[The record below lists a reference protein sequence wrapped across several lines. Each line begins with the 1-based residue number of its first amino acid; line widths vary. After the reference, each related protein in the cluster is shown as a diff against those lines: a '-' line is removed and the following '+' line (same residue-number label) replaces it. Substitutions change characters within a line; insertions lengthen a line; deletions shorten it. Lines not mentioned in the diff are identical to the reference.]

1 MADTLSGVLEP
12 TGALQARPPT
22 LTRASAAQAFIWWQ
36 STGTESKS
44 GKEDSLYGLNL
55 LVINPQGKVQK
66 CVGFRQLTSGE
77 LEKYVKP
84 EVQR

>member
-1 MADTLSGVLEP
+1 MLPNAPCKGSSKEAVNDGHFYHL
-12 TGALQARPPT
+12 
-22 LTRASAAQAFIWWQ
+22 QAFIWWQ

-55 LVINPQGKVQK
+55 LLINPHGKVQTV
-66 CVGFRQLTSGE
+66 VGFRQLTSGE
-77 LEKYVKP
+77 LEKHVKP